1 VRLRVLVIAMKGVK
15 ELFRD
20 RKAFIFTLLFPLFLM
35 IFFRAVSGVDD
46 GGDVTYSLAI
56 VDMDTG
62 EGPWDGGDP
71 PWMVYVNN
79 ASGTDL
85 TASEFYRE
93 VILEG
98 RATGGEYLVKE
109 VLARAEHES
118 GTKRFAISMFD
129 RVEDA
134 RKAVADGDAVVY
146 VVIPAN
152 YSRGLQGVVDW
163 AVVDEVKAHGE
174 PLAHTPPDY
183 GTATLALSGELDSF
197 DYSFAASQVNGVLD
211 AYTTAV
217 YWTVRANIGAQF
229 PGGPVSEEA
238 GSVGTVFSSLEVSE
252 DLNVFDLSVP
262 GIIIFGLMMQAMGVT
277 ATLGLERKNRTLER
291 LRMTKMTSFDLLGGT
306 TIRWMVLGL
315 FQVVILFSVALG
327 LGINVAGDVPLVIAG
342 AMLVSMVV
350 VLATISLGLIVSS
363 FVEDPEQATQLSV
376 VIIMPMAFFTGAFFP
391 VDIAA
396 AEALPW
402 TQGAVAM
409 KQMMH
414 FADWNA
420 AMYHTGIC
428 LVMAMVLFAIGV
440 VTYSRNRLRSS

>member
-1 VRLRVLVIAMKGVK
+1 MIAIKGIK

-35 IFFRAVSGVDD
+35 IFFRGVSSVEDSE
-46 GGDVTYSLAI
+46 DVTYNVAM
-56 VDMDTG
+56 VDLDTG
-62 EGPWDGGDP
+62 TGPWNGGDP

-79 ASGTDL
+79 ASGTDA
-85 TASEFYRE
+85 TAPEFFHG

-98 RATGGEYLVKE
+98 RATGGEYLVKD
-109 VLARAEHES
+109 VLKRARYNS
-118 GTKRFAISMFD
+118 GTKRFAISTYD
-129 RVEDA
+129 TVEDA

-152 YSRGLQGVVDW
+152 YSQGLQGVVDW

-174 PLAHTPPDY
+174 PLDYTPPDY
-183 GTATLALSGELDSF
+183 GTASVALSGELDSF
-197 DYSFAASQVNGVLD
+197 DYSFAASQVNGVLN
-211 AYTTAV
+211 AYVATL

-238 GSVGTVFSSLEVSE
+238 GSVGAVFSSLEVSE
-252 DLNVFDLSVP
+252 DLNYFDLTVP

-291 LRMTKMTSFDLLGGT
+291 LRMTKMTSLDLLGGT
-306 TIRWMVLGL
+306 TMRWMVLGV
-315 FQVVILFSVALG
+315 FQVVILFSVALLLG
-327 LGINVAGDVPLVIAG
+327 LNVAGDVPLAIAG
-342 AMLVSMVV
+342 AMLVAMVV
-350 VLATISLGLIVSS
+350 VLATISLGLIVSA

-396 AEALPW
+396 AEVLPW

-409 KQMMH
+409 KQIMH

-428 LVMAMVLFAIGV
+428 LLMAIVLFAIGV
-440 VTYSRNRLRSS
+440 FTYSRNRLRSN